1 MNSMPLRAAIY
12 LRVSTDEQAA
22 SGLGLASQQER
33 CRALALA
40 KGWTMVGLYSDEGV
54 SGTLDPKARPE
65 ASRLLADAAAGLVDV
80 VVVLKLDRWARRAEY
95 VHRTL
100 RELDELGVG
109 FTSVSEPVDTSS
121 AMGKA
126 FIGIS
131 AVFAE
136 LERNLI
142 AERTRAAL
150 AVKKTRGE
158 RLGAPRLGL
167 RVVDG
172 KAFGVETEAATV
184 ERMRALRGQGLSLRA
199 IAAVL
204 VSEGRATK
212 KGGKWS
218 PETVARVLRR
228 AA

>member
-1 MNSMPLRAAIY
+1 MNSTPLRAAIY

-22 SGLGLASQQER
+22 SGLGLAAQQER

-40 KGWTMVGLYSDEGV
+40 KGWQMTGLYSDEGV

-150 AVKKTRGE
+150 AVKRSRGE

-167 RVVDG
+167 RVAQGVATVD
-172 KAFGVETEAATV
+172 EAEARTV
-184 ERMRALRGQGLSLRA
+184 ERIRALRAAGLSLTA
-199 IAAVL
+199 IAATL
-204 VSEGRATK
+204 RAEGWATK
-212 KGGKWS
+212 RGGRWDHSNVRK
-218 PETVARVLRR
+218 VLAQ